1 MTYFDDLLD
10 TPNQPDVEYIP
21 LVEDTDDAIEPKKL
35 NDGDILGVLPLRNM
49 VLFPGVLLPVTVGRP
64 KSKKLVSAAFKN
76 NQLLAVCCQ
85 TAQDVQEPSE
95 EDLYPVGTAGRV
107 MRTLDMPDGN
117 LMVILEGVER
127 IHIQEIVGVRPYMKA
142 RVRILPES
150 FPKRN
155 DKEFV
160 AVVSSLK
167 NVAEKI
173 IKSMENLP
181 AEAGMTLRSID
192 NPPTLVNY
200 ICGNFGVRIADKQLL
215 LEIDSIKERALSL
228 LEILNNEVKMLEMR
242 KDIQNCRRYS

>member
-117 LMVILEGVER
+117 LMVILEGV
-127 IHIQEIVGVRPYMKA
+127 
-142 RVRILPES
+142 
-150 FPKRN
+150 
-155 DKEFV
+155 
-160 AVVSSLK
+160 
-167 NVAEKI
+167 
-173 IKSMENLP
+173 
-181 AEAGMTLRSID
+181 
-192 NPPTLVNY
+192 
-200 ICGNFGVRIADKQLL
+200 
-215 LEIDSIKERALSL
+215 
-228 LEILNNEVKMLEMR
+228 
-242 KDIQNCRRYS
+242 